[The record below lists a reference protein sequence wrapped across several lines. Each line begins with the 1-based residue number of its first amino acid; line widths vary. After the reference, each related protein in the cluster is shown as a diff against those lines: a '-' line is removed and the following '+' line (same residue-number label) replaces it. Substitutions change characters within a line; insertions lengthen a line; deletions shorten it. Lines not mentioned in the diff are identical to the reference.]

1 MIRTVS
7 VRFGNQPTDLWPQVS
22 TWADKDCNE
31 LAHCLRALNAW
42 RVGYFEPKYGALT
55 ALEHRTCG
63 DDPPDVVSIFTG
75 GRCSMEHSQI
85 EPEHRKAA
93 QGLLNKMWRHAQK
106 VGGSMPLAR
115 VIPASEVVPKGGLLN
130 AMLPTGMHKWTDFHS
145 EIYGLMN
152 IVVQR
157 AGEKILGARS
167 SSVIVM
173 QGGLLMPTFDA
184 EWQMVID
191 AHKWAA
197 SRIQSIAEWEKHT
210 YVTLYDVLRDGSF
223 FTSFYS
229 KSTGFSWGFA
239 DSDAGARQFPGL
251 C

>member
-7 VRFGNQPTDLWPQVS
+7 AQFGNLPTDLWPQVS
-22 TWADKDCNE
+22 TWTNKDCNE

-42 RVGYFEPKYGALT
+42 RTGYFEPKYGGLT
-55 ALEHRTCG
+55 ALEHRSKG
-63 DDPPDVVSIFTG
+63 DDPPDVVSVFTG
-75 GRCSMEHSQI
+75 GRCSMEHTEI
-85 EPEHRKAA
+85 EPEHRQAA
-93 QGLLNKMWRHAQK
+93 HGVLNSMWKQAQK
-106 VGGSMPLAR
+106 TGAPMPLSR

-130 AMLPTGMHKWTDFHS
+130 AMLPSGMHEWTDFHS

-157 AGEKILGARS
+157 ADEKILGARG

-173 QGGLLMPTFDA
+173 QGGLLTPTFDA
-184 EWQMVID
+184 EWQMVVD
-191 AHKWAA
+191 AHKWAFA
-197 SRIQSIAEWEKHT
+197 RIQSINEWEKHA
-210 YVTLYDVLRDGSF
+210 YITLYDILRDGRF

-239 DSDAGARQFPGL
+239 DPGTNAGQMPGL
-251 C
+251 H